1 MGQEYQA
8 QYISTI
14 GIENKKKVLEIDGKQ
29 ILVKV
34 WDTAGQERFGAIA
47 KRYYKGADGI
57 LLVYDITSQR
67 KYFDRISNR
76 DIQKVNY
83 VTNEF
88 WMFIPYFRDI

>member
-1 MGQEYQA
+1 MKNILNLIQINNEYRLMGLEYNA

-14 GIENKKKVLEIDGKQ
+14 GIENKKKVLEVDGKQ

-67 KYFDRISNR
+67 KY
-76 DIQKVNY
+76 
-83 VTNEF
+83 
-88 WMFIPYFRDI
+88 

>member
-67 KYFDRISNR
+67 KYF
-76 DIQKVNY
+76 
-83 VTNEF
+83 
-88 WMFIPYFRDI
+88 